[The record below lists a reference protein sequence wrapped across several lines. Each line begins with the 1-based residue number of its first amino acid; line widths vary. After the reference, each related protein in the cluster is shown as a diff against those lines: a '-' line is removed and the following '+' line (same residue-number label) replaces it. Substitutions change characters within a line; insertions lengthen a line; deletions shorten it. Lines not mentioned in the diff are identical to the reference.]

1 MPRNWLWENFL
12 KRGHYFELGMMMDVA
27 TNANHDA
34 AAGDGR
40 WKLMTTWENKKNS
53 EPLKNLMVNPKDFKT

>member
-1 MPRNWLWENFL
+1 MPRNRLWENFL
-12 KRGHYFELGMMMDVA
+12 KRGHYLELGMMMDVA

-40 WKLMTTWENKKNS
+40 WKLMTT
-53 EPLKNLMVNPKDFKT
+53 